1 MFSSNFPQIIKYLLK
16 DLPKND
22 YPVLN
27 SFLFASCWI
36 GWVMDKSLE
45 SMTDL
50 SLRLNNRNIP
60 VHISTFSKASKNRST
75 EIFEKILNK
84 GLKKLKKKKGKS
96 KDKIFFPLDS
106 TIITLTSK
114 LLWAEGYHQVKLFG
128 GLNKW
133 TNEVGGI
140 SIHFGQGHDSKYG
153 NETIAEIPEN
163 GIGIMD
169 RGFCSLD
176 RIKELLGKDDRF
188 FVLRIKNSISLKL
201 LENGNCLIGAK
212 SNNQVEARVVNFCD
226 LEDKT
231 EFRLVTNLSESE
243 FTGEDIGEVYRHRWG
258 IELLWKFLK
267 MHLKLDKLM
276 TKSVNGI
283 TIQIYSCLIAYII
296 LQLTDIMPEF
306 GNTILDK
313 LRYLQSFMNE
323 KISYI
328 HWFRRM
334 SFTW

>member
-1 MFSSNFPQIIKYLLK
+1 MFASNFHQIIKDLLK

-27 SFLFASCWI
+27 SFLFVSCWI
-36 GWVMDKSLE
+36 GWVMDRSLE
-45 SMTDL
+45 SMRSL
-50 SLRLNNRNIP
+50 FLRLNSQNIEID
-60 VHISTFSKASKNRST
+60 ISTFSKANKNRSA

-84 GLKKLKKKKGKS
+84 GLQKLKKKKGKS
-96 KDKIFFPLDS
+96 ESKILFPLDS

-128 GLNKW
+128 GINSW

-153 NETIAEIPEN
+153 NETIAEIPKN
-163 GIGIMD
+163 AIGIMD
-169 RGFCSLD
+169 RGFSSID
-176 RIKELLGKDDRF
+176 RIKELLEEDNRF
-188 FVLRIKNSISLKL
+188 FVLRIKNNTSLEL
-201 LENGNCLIGAK
+201 LENGNCLIGTK
-212 SNNQVEARVVNFCD
+212 GNQVEARVVNFCD

-231 EFRLVTNLSESE
+231 EFRLVTNLSEIE
-243 FTGEDIGEVYRHRWG
+243 FSGEEIGEVYQKRWA

-276 TKSVNGI
+276 TKNVNGI
-283 TIQIYSCLIAYII
+283 TIQIYSCLIVYII
-296 LQLTDIMPEF
+296 LQLTDIS
-306 GNTILDK
+306 TKVVKTTLDK
-313 LRYLQSFMNE
+313 LRYLQSFMSE